1 MPGEGGGSRRQRPT
15 RRRNSAIAGW
25 ATVGMG
31 LAVTEGE
38 ASAASPEDQERM
50 PVMQNPSTIALS
62 RVVAQQRLID
72 ITANNIANTAT
83 TGYRSERMLFGG
95 WMSRQL
101 HTDAPR
107 GGQTIAYTEDK
118 AIYRDTNEG
127 ALSRTGNPLDL
138 AIKGD
143 GYFTV
148 ATTNGPRLTR
158 AGHFSLDAS
167 GNIIDANG
175 NTLLD
180 TSGQA
185 LQVASSD
192 APVTIARD
200 GTISGANGQ
209 IGQIGLVAP
218 SDPTAMQ
225 TEGGQRLRATGPTAP
240 VAAPV
245 IIQGMVEQSN
255 VKPVVELTSMMEQS
269 RNFEFATQFI
279 QEEDNRQM
287 NAITKIMTPA

>member
-1 MPGEGGGSRRQRPT
+1 
-15 RRRNSAIAGW
+15 
-25 ATVGMG
+25 
-31 LAVTEGE
+31 
-38 ASAASPEDQERM
+38 
-50 PVMQNPSTIALS
+50 MQNPSTIALS

-83 TGYRSERMLFGG
+83 TGYRAERMLFGG

-101 HTDAPR
+101 HTDSPR
-107 GGQTIAYTEDK
+107 GGQAITYTEDK

-127 ALSRTGNPLDL
+127 ALSRTDNPLDL

-148 ATTNGPRLTR
+148 ATSNGPRLTR
-158 AGHFSLDAS
+158 AGHFSLNAT
-167 GNIIDANG
+167 GNIVDADG

-180 TSGQA
+180 TSGQP

-192 APVTIARD
+192 APVTIAQD
-200 GTISGANGQ
+200 GTISGANGP

-218 SDPTAMQ
+218 QDPTAMQ
-225 TEGGQRLRATGPTAP
+225 TEGGQRLRATGPTTA

-245 IIQGMVEQSN
+245 IIQGMIEQSN

-279 QEEDNRQM
+279 EEEDSRQM